1 MHEPFQNEPVALD
14 AYLLS
19 TPFVR
24 EIAEAVPRNRS
35 HHSRKRNH
43 CVALSQRWRPTSR
56 FYTSVVSRH
65 VRCMVCQMIRFATAP
80 LLIGLGAGLCGCGS
94 RSEVLRAEP
103 PQLQRVR
110 DNVSPEPA
118 VATRRVQPA
127 ALTDAG
133 EITGSI
139 ARSNDIR
146 PWPKRGTAEFDQL
159 QAEELAREQRIKEV
173 LSSICRG
180 C

>member
-1 MHEPFQNEPVALD
+1 
-14 AYLLS
+14 
-19 TPFVR
+19 
-24 EIAEAVPRNRS
+24 
-35 HHSRKRNH
+35 
-43 CVALSQRWRPTSR
+43 
-56 FYTSVVSRH
+56 
-65 VRCMVCQMIRFATAP
+65 MVCLMIRFGTGL
-80 LLIGLGAGLCGCGS
+80 LLICLGASLCGCAS
-94 RSEVLRAEP
+94 RSEVLRAEA
-103 PQLQRVR
+103 PQLKRVK
-110 DNVSPEPA
+110 DNVSPAPP
-118 VATRRVQPA
+118 VATQGTQPA

-139 ARSNDIR
+139 ARSDDIR

>member
-1 MHEPFQNEPVALD
+1 
-14 AYLLS
+14 
-19 TPFVR
+19 
-24 EIAEAVPRNRS
+24 
-35 HHSRKRNH
+35 
-43 CVALSQRWRPTSR
+43 
-56 FYTSVVSRH
+56 
-65 VRCMVCQMIRFATAP
+65 MVCQMIRFDTAL
-80 LLIGLGAGLCGCGS
+80 LLICLGAGLCGCGS
-94 RSEVLRAEP
+94 RSEVLRAEA
-103 PQLQRVR
+103 PQL
-110 DNVSPEPA
+110 
-118 VATRRVQPA
+118 RRVKDPVSSGPA
-127 ALTDAG
+127 IATQSVKPTGLTDAA